1 MKRKLEKLNDR
12 QFARPRLCGVALL
25 ASTICVIVVTFIWPD
40 PLFQG
45 LAGLWIVSE
54 IPEEADAAVVLGG
67 GLETRPFAAAELYR
81 NGFVRRVLVSR
92 VPAALSHGVPVDHS
106 ELNRRALLER
116 GVPASAIELFGT
128 LNKDTRDEAVALRD
142 WAKRN
147 RLFAFVIPTEIF
159 STRRVR
165 LIFRRELAA
174 NMGQIKIQAVEP
186 KQYTQF
192 DWWKSK
198 VGILAFQAE
207 VLKYCYYRL
216 AY

>member
-1 MKRKLEKLNDR
+1 MKRKLEKSDDLR
-12 QFARPRLCGVALL
+12 FAKPRLCRALL
-25 ASTICVIVVTFIWPD
+25 ALTLCVIVVTFIWPD

-54 IPEEADAAVVLGG
+54 TVEDADAAVVLGG

-81 NGFVRRVLVSR
+81 NGFVRRVLISR
-92 VPAALSHGVPVDHS
+92 VPAAFSYGIPVDHT
-106 ELNRRALLER
+106 ELNRRVLLER
-116 GVPASAIELFGT
+116 GVPASAIEVFGMS
-128 LNKDTRDEAVALRD
+128 NKNTRDEAVALRE

-147 RLFAFVIPTEIF
+147 RLSTFVIPTEIF
-159 STRRVR
+159 STRRVQ

-174 NMGQIKIQAVEP
+174 TMGQVKIQAVEP

-198 VGILAFQAE
+198 AGVLAFQAE
-207 VLKYCYYRL
+207 ALKYCYYDL